1 MVWYGMV
8 WYGMVWNGM
17 VWYGMVWYG
26 MVFKYLYS
34 APQQPWANRGAFGS
48 ISSKK
53 KRQVLRSDKDVERLD
68 DKREARAGGGRR
80 FHAKRRGNNGK
91 RSRHAMA
98 MVVLVRGTK
107 SSRLSRER
115 IRYIYILYSIYIYIY
130 IIYIYIYIYIYTP
143 SLIKKTV
150 A

>member
-8 WYGMVWNGM
+8 WYGMVWYGM

-53 KRQVLRSDKDVERLD
+53 KRQVLRSDKEVERLEH
-68 DKREARAGGGRR
+68 KKEARADDGRR
-80 FHAKRRGNNGK
+80 FQKEGPAIKK
-91 RSRHAMA
+91 DLDLAI
-98 MVVLVRGTK
+98 VVLVQVTK

-115 IRYIYILYSIYIYIY
+115 RGRKDEAEVGSRMASRRYLGATSH
-130 IIYIYIYIYIYTP
+130 
-143 SLIKKTV
+143 LGFKDNN
-150 A
+150 